1 MKNSFGNQICVTL
14 FGESHGEYI
23 GATID
28 GVAAGIK
35 IDEENIKLRLG
46 QRRPQGYISTSRV
59 EADEYIFASGAYR
72 GYTTGSPLTILIKN
86 ECANSSD
93 YSEFVTRPR
102 PSHADYVAGVK
113 YNGYQDPRG
122 GGHFSGRITA
132 PLVAVGAIL
141 ESALRDKGIYI
152 GTHISRIQEIE
163 DSHFS
168 DFLENIKALNLTQF
182 PTLNEEMGKRMIER
196 ITHARDNSDSVGGVL
211 ESAVVGMPVG
221 VGEPWFDS
229 VESMLSHVLF
239 SIPGIKGV
247 EFGLGFGFADC
258 YGSQA
263 NDSFLFN
270 SERVITKTNNNGGI
284 NGGIT
289 NGMPIIFRCAVRPT
303 PSIFREQKTV
313 NLESGENTT
322 LQIKGRHD
330 PAIIHR
336 IRAVVDAVTAI
347 TLADL
352 LVTKYGTYFLL
363 GGEK

>member
-1 MKNSFGNQICVTL
+1 MKNTFGNQICVTL

-23 GATID
+23 GAVLD

-35 IDEENIKLRLG
+35 IDGENIQRRLA
-46 QRRPQGYISTSRV
+46 QRRPKGDISTHRV
-59 EADEYIFASGAYR
+59 EKDEYIIASGAYK

-86 ECANSSD
+86 ENVNSKD
-93 YSEFVTRPR
+93 YSEFLTRPR
-102 PSHADYVAGVK
+102 PSHADFVAGVK
-113 YNGYQDPRG
+113 YRGYQDERG

-141 ESALRDKGIYI
+141 ESALKDRGIYI
-152 GTHISRIQEIE
+152 GTHISRLQEIE
-163 DSHFS
+163 DSGFS
-168 DFLENIKALNLTQF
+168 NFINDIKRLDSAQF
-182 PTLNEEMGKRMIER
+182 PTLSDDAGKKMIEK
-196 ITHARDNSDSVGGVL
+196 ISLARDNYDSVGGVL
-211 ESAVVGMPVG
+211 ESAVIGMPVG

-229 VESMLSHVLF
+229 VESMLSHAQF

-258 YGSQA
+258 YGSVA
-263 NDSFLFN
+263 NDAFSFEGN
-270 SERVITKTNNNGGI
+270 RVVTKSNNNGGI

-303 PSIFREQKTV
+303 PSIFREQETV
-313 NLESGENTT
+313 DLESGDNCILE
-322 LQIKGRHD
+322 IKGRHD

-336 IRAVVDAVTAI
+336 VRAVVDAVAAI
-347 TLADL
+347 TVADL
-352 LVTKYGTYFLL
+352 LVTKYGTDYLS